1 MTRMYGMNNRV
12 QDAVVA
18 AADAML
24 AGYKQVCWGA
34 CMCGCWGAQTL
45 CTGGENSGV
54 E

>member
-34 CMCGCWGAQTL
+34 CMCGCWGHKRFVQEGRIA
-45 CTGGENSGV
+45 E
-54 E
+54 